1 MGCGSSKAT
10 QTVVNVATATRAES
24 TKKIHTVEKETPA
37 QNKASTND
45 EEYGNGAHQGRD
57 EKTEEQQPM
66 EEPLLQPAL
75 QELDAANAED
85 PDDNAVPSETTTTDQ
100 DTEEPLQIDTPAQQD
115 TANVEEH
122 SVKAKVDK
130 LKSTEESVQI
140 KVCGHQIN
148 AVHQHDWMAPVS
160 EAEREGWLTTCSMCG
175 TKDDVVVVPPMT
187 MTSDGLMTYDVESA
201 EGEVTPVVCKPKPYS
216 DEDTYA
222 RLDAH
227 AVNTDRSLNRDF
239 TALMTHLLEPART
252 DLEKARVLFRW
263 ATAQDLVNMQ
273 FLGETFH

>member
-85 PDDNAVPSETTTTDQ
+85 PDDNAVPSVTTTTDQ

-122 SVKAKVDK
+122 SDKTKDDK

-148 AVHQHDWMAPVS
+148 VNPHKTVDTIS
-160 EAEREGWLTTCSMCG
+160 TLSEREGWLTTCSMCG
-175 TKDDVVVVPPMT
+175 TKDDVIVVPAMT

-201 EGEVTPVVCKPKPYS
+201 DGEVTHVVCKPKPYS
-216 DEDTYA
+216 DEDAYA

-227 AVNTDRSLNRDF
+227 AVNVSC
-239 TALMTHLLEPART
+239 
-252 DLEKARVLFRW
+252 
-263 ATAQDLVNMQ
+263 
-273 FLGETFH
+273 